1 MPLLNTYVV
10 YSHAD
15 LFSHGL
21 WLWSTFEFLHVP
33 TLIYPAQVSCDS
45 FYSFIVDKDINIY
58 FVPCF
63 SLTLNFFTI

>member
-10 YSHAD
+10 YIHDD

-45 FYSFIVDKDINIY
+45 FYSFIVDKNINI
-58 FVPCF
+58 
-63 SLTLNFFTI
+63 